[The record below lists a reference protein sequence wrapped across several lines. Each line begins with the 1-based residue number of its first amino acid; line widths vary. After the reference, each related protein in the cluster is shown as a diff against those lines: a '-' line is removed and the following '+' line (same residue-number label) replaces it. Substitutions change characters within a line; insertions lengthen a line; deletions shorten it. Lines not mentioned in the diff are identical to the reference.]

1 MSQETLNLPNLQ
13 VVNALRI
20 VWLQILGKDDIAHV
34 LFLDLVGFTTLKA
47 AKQRLFLGKLQEI
60 VRATE
65 DFVLPGSTT
74 ILWPYPHHLFSKR
87 RAKFVRRASSTA
99 CRAGSRPS

>member
-47 AKQRLFLGKLQEI
+47 AKQRLFLGKFAGDRSCNRGLCASRI
-60 VRATE
+60 DNHLMALPSSS
-65 DFVLPGSTT
+65 VL
-74 ILWPYPHHLFSKR
+74 
-87 RAKFVRRASSTA
+87 
-99 CRAGSRPS
+99 